1 MLAAFRRNPRD
12 KAIAALAIPAL
23 GTLAMDPLVSIV
35 DTVWV
40 ARLGT
45 NALASVAIASAVF
58 AALFSIFNFVS
69 MTVTPLVAG
78 EVGSG
83 NRTGAGTVSKGA
95 VVVSCA
101 VGIAVALIAI
111 VAASGIVSVFGASR
125 IVSMDATV
133 YLRIRFLALP
143 AMLVAMVGH
152 GVFRGHSDTRTP
164 LLVALGMNLINIV
177 LDPILMF
184 WVGLGIAGAAWATVA
199 AQWFAAG
206 CFILLMFWLRSHT
219 LGTDGPFGTMRSL
232 PYMRILRA
240 GWPMMIR
247 SAALLVAL
255 LATTFAASRIGTAD
269 VAAHQIAL
277 QVWLFLSF
285 VLDSYAVAAE
295 AMVGTDLGGGAVSA
309 ARRVSNRLLALGFV
323 TGCVLSLALVLT
335 APLIPTAFSA
345 EPAVASGLRSIYPF
359 VIMLQPLTA
368 LVYVWDGIGIGA
380 SAFLYLGASMVV
392 ASVLC
397 VATLLLVGTTLV
409 GVWVSVLVLSLTRL
423 AALALWHRFGPLA
436 PGRGPSL
443 ASQEA

>member
-1 MLAAFRRNPRD
+1 
-12 KAIAALAIPAL
+12 
-23 GTLAMDPLVSIV
+23 
-35 DTVWV
+35 
-40 ARLGT
+40 
-45 NALASVAIASAVF
+45 
-58 AALFSIFNFVS
+58 
-69 MTVTPLVAG
+69 
-78 EVGSG
+78 
-83 NRTGAGTVSKGA
+83 
-95 VVVSCA
+95 
-101 VGIAVALIAI
+101 VALIAI

>member
-78 EVGSG
+78 EIGRG

-111 VAASGIVSVFGASR
+111 VAASAIVSVFGASR
-125 IVSMDATV
+125 IVSLDATV

-335 APLIPTAFSA
+335 APLMPTAFSA

-380 SAFLYLGASMVV
+380 SAFGYLGASMVV

-397 VATLLLVGTTLV
+397 IATLLVVGSTLV

-423 AALALWHRFGPLA
+423 VALALWHRFGPLA
-436 PGRGPSL
+436 PVRGPSL
-443 ASQEA
+443 ASREA

>member
-78 EVGSG
+78 EVGRG

-111 VAASGIVSVFGASR
+111 VAASAIVSVFGASR
-125 IVSMDATV
+125 IVSLDATV

-335 APLIPTAFSA
+335 APLMPTAFSA

-380 SAFLYLGASMVV
+380 SAFGYLGASMVV

-397 VATLLLVGTTLV
+397 IATLLVVGSTLV

-423 AALALWHRFGPLA
+423 VALALWHRFGPLA
-436 PGRGPSL
+436 PVRGPSL
-443 ASQEA
+443 ASREA